1 MCTLLSDGMWLCYSR
16 VLFLTLEKRIPSTLM
31 LMLLVPIWGVCV
43 CACFFPPVFLLL
55 SLTLSWPHKTAHFDV
70 LIHMAA

>member
-1 MCTLLSDGMWLCYSR
+1 MALLQPCFVFNPGEEDPFHFNADVSCPHLGC
-16 VLFLTLEKRIPSTLM
+16 
-31 LMLLVPIWGVCV
+31 VCV
-43 CACFFPPVFLLL
+43 HVFFPPVFLLL